1 MLQRQLV
8 LPPAPPYECGHFII
22 VHFRIVPSCFHFAS
36 ESIIFGY
43 SITSGTMCGSSVFC
57 ALATRTSQTRS
68 LRSGRFPHF
77 RKFPSFHHFLI
88 FHHFRNHVR
97 NFPSSMFPHFQ
108 KFPSFIFHHY
118 FIIRYIQM
126 SRHVYSMTHT
136 HIYIYKYRN
145 QRHTRL
151 FIYMYTY
158 KNYVFYVCMS
168 RKRML
173 YPKEKAWAGLPIVG
187 GPCQSLGISAATEDC
202 LRTASKHC
210 DAHKKPTF
218 PTSNS

>member
-136 HIYIYKYRN
+136 HTHIYI
-145 QRHTRL
+145 
-151 FIYMYTY
+151 
-158 KNYVFYVCMS
+158 
-168 RKRML
+168 
-173 YPKEKAWAGLPIVG
+173 
-187 GPCQSLGISAATEDC
+187 
-202 LRTASKHC
+202 
-210 DAHKKPTF
+210 
-218 PTSNS
+218 